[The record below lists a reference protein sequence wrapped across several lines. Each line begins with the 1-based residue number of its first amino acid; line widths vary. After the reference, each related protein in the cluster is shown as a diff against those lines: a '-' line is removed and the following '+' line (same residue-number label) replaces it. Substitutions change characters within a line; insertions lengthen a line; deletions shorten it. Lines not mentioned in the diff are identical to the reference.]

1 MWKWTIQ
8 YPADRAGT
16 SSIRTAAFG
25 DSFATWRP
33 QTWPG
38 GLLKA
43 SWKPPLIQDYSR
55 LFKIIQER
63 GMEWCGVAE
72 SRSASFPLHV
82 GPSNNRTHTYPDQIL
97 GYGVDQFHCCLSC
110 LKLILS
116 HPESGLTQL
125 NHAQMENMPGL
136 PDSFGHCTDLVGG
149 LAFSMHSARF
159 RFRSCDSSGSYF

>member
-1 MWKWTIQ
+1 MNDPIPCRSCRNIIHPNCGFWRQ
-8 YPADRAGT
+8 LRDLE
-16 SSIRTAAFG
+16 AANLTRRLVE
-25 DSFATWRP
+25 S
-33 QTWPG
+33 
-38 GLLKA
+38 LLKA
-43 SWKPPLIQDYSR
+43 STYSR
-55 LFKIIQER
+55 LFKTIKIIQER